1 MKRTLI
7 FTYLI
12 HGSWKKL
19 NSLYYEKYGY
29 TFSLSRAYGCPCD
42 VRSLFVVEV
51 LNISLLEPS
60 VADLFVQ
67 KSEGPFFVV
76 IESILLAVSHT
87 IKEFG
92 ILASGNVTILVQI
105 GNSKDLLHRD
115 FASCNVNLCSDQRK
129 DTAVVRGINTI
140 EVTPF

>member
-1 MKRTLI
+1 MR
-7 FTYLI
+7 
-12 HGSWKKL
+12 
-19 NSLYYEKYGY
+19 
-29 TFSLSRAYGCPCD
+29 
-42 VRSLFVVEV
+42 
-51 LNISLLEPS
+51 NIGFLESS
-60 VADLFVQ
+60 VADLLV
-67 KSEGPFFVV
+67 KESESPFFVV
-76 IESILLAVSHT
+76 VESILLAVSHT

-105 GNSKDLLHRD
+105 GDSKDLLHRD